1 MDHVARYPLS
11 PAGSVRNW
19 LACGTIA
26 SPLTTLDRYVPA
38 EGPPFGTGGR
48 WILNFWAWHP
58 ESQAL
63 KKRIYQGLPARS
75 WQTGSPPV
83 LNRSAFGE
91 QPWTYR
97 TAEEDS
103 VIDFSRFNLTP
114 AVMEA
119 WIYAGLESPRDLSA
133 RAELLTI
140 GPAELRLNDQPE
152 FSYAEK
158 FSYVEAQRIPVELR
172 IRAGWNDLFIYGL
185 MLGWREARLALGLR
199 FTEPCP
205 VTVGIPLGEV
215 DPERWSRAENNLNRL
230 QVRQF
235 AFPAM
240 PAYLHSQGG
249 EPFEV
254 EAQVT
259 LSVPDLPWASLEDLE
274 LPVGD
279 SVLRSAD
286 SEPLRLPVTPEVAA
300 AMAALPGEN
309 SLRLTLRPVDGT
321 PFRLDREIWA
331 SRNTFSGTPYGE
343 YDSRRREA
351 LEHLARMP
359 RDVPAAMAAVRTG
372 RASRID
378 PGAVSIALGFLTR
391 RCDCADFYALGLLA
405 LLYRYGDSPALAP
418 EDRTR
423 IEATLVAFKF
433 WIDEPG
439 LDGMC
444 YFTENHQIL
453 FHVAAYLAGQ
463 RYPDRVFTNSGLT
476 GSETQIRAK
485 ERALSWIRKRL
496 RGNFS
501 EWDSNAYL
509 AMDVFALL
517 SLAEFGQDGHLCRLA
532 ATLLDKIFFLIACQS
547 FRGVH
552 GCTHGRCYVQGL
564 KSARFENTSSLERIA
579 WGMGIFNGETRAA
592 GLLAMAEK
600 YRVHPVIQQIGADV
614 DAPLLTLARSKAA
627 YAPEGD
633 MHAGEWDVRTC
644 TYRSAEVMLSAAI
657 DYRKG
662 EMGIQEHLWQATLGP
677 EAVVFTTY
685 PGNSQE
691 HGNARP
697 NFWAGSARLPRV
709 AMFNRTVICLYR
721 FEPGAGL
728 GFSHAYFPAAAF
740 DEYRIED
747 NWAFGRADDGY
758 VALWGDGALALTES
772 GRHAGQELRSH
783 GAGEA
788 WICRVGCAAEDGAF
802 TDFCGAVKSRRPV
815 VRRRSG
821 PSAAPEAP
829 GVEWATPREERLL
842 FAWEG
847 PLLVDGVAQDWD
859 CFPHY
864 SNAYTDTPL
873 DADIMTIRY
882 SGQVLTLD
890 LSGRS

>member
-1 MDHVARYPLS
+1 MDNVARYPLS
-11 PAGSVRNW
+11 PAASVRNW
-19 LACGTIA
+19 LACGTIV
-26 SPLTTLDRYVPA
+26 SPLTTLDRYLPA

-58 ESQAL
+58 ESRAL
-63 KKRIYQGLPARS
+63 KKRIFRDLPPRS
-75 WQTGSPPV
+75 WSSGGLPV
-83 LNRSAFGE
+83 LNGTAFDGGA
-91 QPWTYR
+91 WAYR

-119 WIYAGLESPRDLSA
+119 WVYAGLESPREFIA

-140 GPAELRLNDQPE
+140 GPAELRLNDRPV
-152 FSYAEK
+152 FSYAEG

-199 FTEPCP
+199 FGEPYPLSVC
-205 VTVGIPLGEV
+205 IPLGTV
-215 DPERWSRAENNLNRL
+215 DPERWHRAENDLNRL
-230 QVRQF
+230 QVRRF
-235 AFPAM
+235 AFPVL
-240 PAYLHSQGG
+240 PAQIYAQGG

-254 EAQVT
+254 EARVT
-259 LSVPDLPWASLEDLE
+259 LAVPDLPWANLKDLE

-279 SVLRSAD
+279 AVLRAAD
-286 SEPLRLPVTPEVAA
+286 AEPLPLPVTPEVAA

-331 SRNTFSGTPYGE
+331 SRNAFSSTPYGD

-351 LEHLARMP
+351 LEHLAAMP
-359 RDVPAAMAAVRTG
+359 RDVQAAMAAVLTG

-378 PGAVSIALGFLTR
+378 PDAVSLALGFLTR

-423 IEATLVAFKF
+423 IEETLVAFKF

-453 FHVAAYLAGQ
+453 FHVAAYLTGE
-463 RYPDRVFTNSGLT
+463 RYPDRTFTNSGLS
-476 GSETQIRAK
+476 GFEQRSRAR
-485 ERALSWIRKRL
+485 ERVVAWIRKRL
-496 RGNFS
+496 KGNFS

-517 SLAEFGQDGHLCRLA
+517 ALAEFGRDEYLRGLA
-532 ATLLDKIFFLIACQS
+532 STLLDKIFFLIACQS

-552 GCTHGRCYVQGL
+552 GGSHGRCYAQGL
-564 KSARFENTSSLERIA
+564 KSARFENTSSLSRIA
-579 WGMGIFNGETRAA
+579 WGLGIFNGETRAA
-592 GLLAMAEK
+592 GLLAMAER

-614 DAPLLTLARSKAA
+614 STPLLTLARSKAA
-627 YAPEGD
+627 YSPEAD
-633 MHAGEWDVRTC
+633 LHPGEWDVRTC
-644 TYRSAEVMLSAAI
+644 TYRSADVMLSAAL
-657 DYRKG
+657 DHRKG
-662 EMGIQEHLWQATLGP
+662 EAGIQEHLWQATLGP

-709 AMFNRTVICLYR
+709 AMVDRTVICLYR
-721 FEPGAGL
+721 FEPGIGL

-740 DEYRIED
+740 DEYRVEGD
-747 NWAFGRADDGY
+747 WAFGRAGEGY
-758 VALWGDGALALTES
+758 VALWGDGPLTLTES
-772 GRHAGQELRSH
+772 GRHAGQELRSR
-783 GAGEA
+783 GTGEA
-788 WICRVGCAAEDGAF
+788 WICRVGRAAEDGAF
-802 TDFCGAVKSRRPV
+802 TDFCWAVKSRPPV
-815 VRRRSG
+815 VRTRRGS
-821 PSAAPEAP
+821 SAAPETP
-829 GVEWATPREERLL
+829 GVEWTTPRGERLL

-847 PLLVDGVAQDWD
+847 PLRVDGVAQDWD
-859 CFPHY
+859 GFPHY
-864 SNAYTDTPL
+864 SNAYTDTPM

-882 SGQVLTLD
+882 GGQVLTLD
-890 LSGRS
+890 LSGRP